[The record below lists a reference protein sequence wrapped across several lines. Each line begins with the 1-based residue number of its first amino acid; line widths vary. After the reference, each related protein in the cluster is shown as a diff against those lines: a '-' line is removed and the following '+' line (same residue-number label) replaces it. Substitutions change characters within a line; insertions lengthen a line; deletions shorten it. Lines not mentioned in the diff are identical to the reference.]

1 MMIENSSGISTW
13 LEMAFGT
20 ISSEIASKPQ
30 MEESST
36 TMPSRACSS
45 ILDSLGPDD
54 SSITLDIDPVLLSA
68 LMLISDEDILVQA
81 NSVEK
86 RPELPQVVSTQAM
99 RTEAEK
105 DFEDWKQKR
114 RLIRR
119 LSRNDSWDLNDNP
132 KRGTTYNDCMR
143 T

>member
-68 LMLISDEDILVQA
+68 LMLISDEDLLVQA

-86 RPELPQVVSTQAM
+86 RPDELPQVVSTQAM

-132 KRGTTYNDCMR
+132 KRGTTYCMR